1 MKIRGQ
7 VQAFHIAMDI
17 PVLYKPQI
25 PSDDRVRLRLNLIA
39 EESFEIF
46 EACGLDVKSL
56 KEQLFA
62 KIKESELKIDFPK
75 LVDGFGDT
83 DYVVEGAR
91 LEFGVDGEGIA
102 DEIQAANMRKTNGP
116 LREDGK
122 RLKPPGWV
130 GPDIEKVL
138 LSQGWSKDND

>member
-1 MKIRGQ
+1 MKIRDQ
-7 VQAFHIAMDI
+7 VSSFHIEMGI
-17 PVLYKPQI
+17 PVLDRPQI
-25 PSDDRVRLRLNLIA
+25 PSDDRIRLRLNLIA

-46 EACGLDVKSL
+46 ESCNLNVKNL
-56 KEQLFA
+56 KEDLF
-62 KIKESELKIDFPK
+62 KLIRESELKIDMPK
-75 LVDGFGDT
+75 FVDGLGDT
-83 DYVVEGAR
+83 DYVVEGTR

-138 LSQGWSKDND
+138 LNQGWIP

>member
-1 MKIRGQ
+1 MKIREQ
-7 VQAFHIAMDI
+7 VLKFHEEMGI
-17 PVLYKPQI
+17 PVLYTPQI

-46 EACGLDVKSL
+46 ESCGLDVKSL
-56 KEQLFA
+56 KDQLFA
-62 KIKESELKIDFPK
+62 KIRESELKIDLPK

-138 LSQGWSKDND
+138 KNQGWTG

>member
-1 MKIRGQ
+1 MKIREQ
-7 VQAFHIAMDI
+7 VLAFHLAMNL
-17 PVLYKPQI
+17 PVAYKPQI
-25 PSDDRVRLRLNLIA
+25 PADDRVRLRLNLIA

-46 EACGLDVKSL
+46 EACGIDVKDL
-56 KEQLFA
+56 KEQLFS
-62 KIKESELKIDFPK
+62 KIRESELNIDLPK
-75 LVDGFGDT
+75 LADGFGDT

-91 LEFGVDGEGIA
+91 LEFGIDGESIA

-116 LREDGK
+116 IREDGK

-138 LSQGWSKDND
+138 KAQGWAA

>member
-1 MKIRGQ
+1 MKIREH
-7 VQAFHIAMDI
+7 VLKFHEEMGI

-46 EACGLDVKSL
+46 ESCGLDVKLL
-56 KEQLFA
+56 KEQLFF
-62 KIKESELKIDFPK
+62 KIKESELKIDLPK
-75 LVDGFGDT
+75 LVDGFADT

-102 DEIQAANMRKTNGP
+102 DEVQAANMRKTNGP

-138 LSQGWSKDND
+138 KNQGWSG

>member
-1 MKIRGQ
+1 MKIRDQ
-7 VQAFHIAMDI
+7 VKAFHVAMNL
-17 PVLYKPQI
+17 PVLDKPQI

-46 EACGLDVKSL
+46 EACGIDVKAL
-56 KEQLFA
+56 KEQLFS
-62 KIKESELKIDFPK
+62 KIRESELKIDMPK

-116 LREDGK
+116 IREDGK

-138 LSQGWSKDND
+138 REQGWAA